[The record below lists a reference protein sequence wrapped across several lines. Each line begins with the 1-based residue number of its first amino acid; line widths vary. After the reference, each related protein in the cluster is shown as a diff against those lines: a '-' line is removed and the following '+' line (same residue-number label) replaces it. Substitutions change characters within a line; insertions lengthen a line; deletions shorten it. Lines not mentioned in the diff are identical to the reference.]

1 MNEQPKPNKKPFFYY
16 AMIAMLILML
26 LNAFVFPSLMTPR
39 VTEVSYDKFLDM
51 LSGGQVTVVELQ
63 ENERELYFKAA
74 DENGAERIYSTGVF
88 PDADLQKRLSESGVT
103 FSAVAP
109 QENST
114 LMNFLFTWIFP
125 TLILILPMVLLWR
138 MMQKR
143 MGDGSNM
150 MSFGMGKSNA
160 KMYVAAQ
167 TGKTFADVAGQEEA
181 KEALEEIVDFL
192 HNPDKY
198 RSVGAVM
205 PKGVLLVGP
214 PGTGKTLLAKAVA
227 GEANVPFFSIAGSEF
242 VEMFV
247 GQGAARVRD
256 LFKQAKEK
264 APCIVFIDEIDTIGK
279 KRDGS
284 GIAGNDEREQT
295 LNQLLSEMDG
305 FDGSSGVVI
314 LAATNRPETLDKALL
329 RPGRFDRRI
338 GFRDVKIEKDR
349 MLVNGMP
356 VKLRGACR
364 HDIHPTLGRTT
375 TAELDS
381 LDVILFKRSNMNFV
395 RTSHYPPTERF
406 LEYCDRYGIYVESET
421 AVCFVDTYRQKNYA
435 PGKTQ
440 DSAEFTPRYLSQCR
454 EMVKSFRSHPSIL
467 FWSIGNESVY
477 GTNFQ
482 QCWDWVKATDK
493 TRPVIFSYPGSVGEK
508 KPVYDILS
516 MHYQDVNG
524 NLNQWNRSTHGF
536 QGEGIPALF
545 DEWAHPACYTY
556 ATLQEDPNIR
566 EFWGHSIERM
576 WSGLFDAPGGLGGA
590 IWGYVDETFM
600 LPEPKVGTAFWKE
613 FARTAKPEDYQGK
626 CVGYGEWGIVDV
638 WRREKPEFWA
648 TKKAYSPVRLMTTEV
663 ASFLSGQRLLLPL
676 YNRFDHTDLDEIK
689 IRYTYKGVEKELPAP
704 SIAPHQ
710 KGLLV
715 IPAEAWEEG
724 ELLSICFYT
733 ATGELLD
740 AEQVSLGSD
749 YHVRLADSEASP
761 VNGVLQVEETAG
773 MMTIKGDGFEIP
785 FSKETGLISNA
796 TSKGQVIIEKGPFL
810 HLDINLNHLTGA
822 EVRKSAR
829 KFLTSDSDW
838 KKQSLTYTRKE
849 GAVEVALSGF
859 YQDVQTDILIRIS
872 PAGEMN
878 VSYVV
883 AGQPN
888 GYLRETGLSFYLPE
902 RLDYLQ
908 WERKGMWSCYPEG
921 AFAGNTG
928 ETSLYNP
935 KQVRYGENPA
945 QPWSADTHNY
955 YYWADAGA
963 NCDCPLTQ
971 MAKGMKENIYRYT
984 LSATGVK
991 AGLTV
996 CSPDASLA
1004 CRTSKRGDGQLML
1017 YINNRWDYP
1026 EIAWGNYCKTL
1037 EAVPCYG
1044 EMKIRF

>member
-1 MNEQPKPNKKPFFYY
+1 MKQIKTILFAFGCSFLLSGTKAFAQVERLPDEASYPVLQELAGVETPAVLLSGTWQFRYSPDSKWDKIQVPGEPAMQGYAIEHDKPFTYRKSFTVPADYAGKHTILRFDGVYSYARLFVNDTFVREHHGGFTRWDTDITPFVRPGKKNEIRLEVTDRLDDISYASGYAHHPIGGILRDVTLFVLPETCLYDFYAETHLDAAYEDAVLKIGYSSPVAGGAEVAYTLTDPSGRRYPLAQSRFPLEEGGNMNELPVKNPLKWDAEHPNLYTLT
-16 AMIAMLILML
+16 I
-26 LNAFVFPSLMTPR
+26 T
-39 VTEVSYDKFLDM
+39 
-51 LSGGQVTVVELQ
+51 LS
-63 ENERELYFKAA
+63 K
-74 DENGAERIYSTGVF
+74 
-88 PDADLQKRLSESGVT
+88 
-103 FSAVAP
+103 
-109 QENST
+109 
-114 LMNFLFTWIFP
+114 
-125 TLILILPMVLLWR
+125 
-138 MMQKR
+138 
-143 MGDGSNM
+143 DG
-150 MSFGMGKSNA
+150 
-160 KMYVAAQ
+160 
-167 TGKTFADVAGQEEA
+167 
-181 KEALEEIVDFL
+181 KEI
-192 HNPDKY
+192 
-198 RSVGAVM
+198 
-205 PKGVLLVGP
+205 
-214 PGTGKTLLAKAVA
+214 
-227 GEANVPFFSIAGSEF
+227 
-242 VEMFV
+242 
-247 GQGAARVRD
+247 
-256 LFKQAKEK
+256 
-264 APCIVFIDEIDTIGK
+264 
-279 KRDGS
+279 
-284 GIAGNDEREQT
+284 
-295 LNQLLSEMDG
+295 
-305 FDGSSGVVI
+305 
-314 LAATNRPETLDKALL
+314 
-329 RPGRFDRRI
+329 GRFDCRI

-508 KPVYDILS
+508 EPVYDILS

-761 VNGVLQVEETAG
+761 VNGVLLVEETAG

-785 FSKETGLISNA
+785 FSKETGLICNA

-963 NCDCPLTQ
+963 NCDRPLTQ

-984 LSATGVK
+984 LSATGGG

-1037 EAVPCYG
+1037 EAVPYYG

>member
-1 MNEQPKPNKKPFFYY
+1 MKQIKTILFAFGCSFLLSGTKAFAQVERLPDEASYPVLQELAGVETPAVLLSGTWQFRYSPDSKWDKIQVPGEPAMQGYAIEHDKPFTYRKSFTVPADYAGKHTILRFDGVYSYARLFVNDTFVREHHGGFTRWDTDITPFVRPGKKNEIRLEVTDRLDDISYASGYAHHPIGGILRDVTLFVLPETCLYDFYAETHLDAAYEDAVLKIGYSSPVAGGAEVAYTLTDPSGRRYPLAQSRFPLEEGGNMNELPVKNPLKWDAEHPNLYTLT
-16 AMIAMLILML
+16 I
-26 LNAFVFPSLMTPR
+26 T
-39 VTEVSYDKFLDM
+39 
-51 LSGGQVTVVELQ
+51 LS
-63 ENERELYFKAA
+63 K
-74 DENGAERIYSTGVF
+74 
-88 PDADLQKRLSESGVT
+88 
-103 FSAVAP
+103 
-109 QENST
+109 
-114 LMNFLFTWIFP
+114 
-125 TLILILPMVLLWR
+125 
-138 MMQKR
+138 
-143 MGDGSNM
+143 DG
-150 MSFGMGKSNA
+150 
-160 KMYVAAQ
+160 
-167 TGKTFADVAGQEEA
+167 
-181 KEALEEIVDFL
+181 KEI
-192 HNPDKY
+192 
-198 RSVGAVM
+198 
-205 PKGVLLVGP
+205 
-214 PGTGKTLLAKAVA
+214 
-227 GEANVPFFSIAGSEF
+227 
-242 VEMFV
+242 
-247 GQGAARVRD
+247 
-256 LFKQAKEK
+256 
-264 APCIVFIDEIDTIGK
+264 
-279 KRDGS
+279 
-284 GIAGNDEREQT
+284 
-295 LNQLLSEMDG
+295 
-305 FDGSSGVVI
+305 
-314 LAATNRPETLDKALL
+314 
-329 RPGRFDRRI
+329 GRFDCRI

-508 KPVYDILS
+508 EPVYDILS
-516 MHYQDVNG
+516 MHYQDING
-524 NLNQWNRSTHGF
+524 NLNQWNRSTRGF
-536 QGEGIPALF
+536 QGEGRPALF

-566 EFWGHSIERM
+566 EFWGHSLEKM

-663 ASFLSGQRLLLPL
+663 PSFLSGQRLLLPV
-676 YNRFDHTDLDEIK
+676 YNRFDHTDLNEIK

-785 FSKETGLISNA
+785 FSKETGLICNA

-963 NCDCPLTQ
+963 NCDRPLTQ

-984 LSATGVK
+984 LSATGGG

-996 CSPDASLA
+996 CSSDASLA

>member
-1 MNEQPKPNKKPFFYY
+1 MKQIKIILFAFGCSFLLSGTKAFAQIERLPDEASYPVLQELAGVETPAVLLSGTWQFRYSPDSKWDKIQVPGEPAMQGYAIEHDKPFTYRKSFTVPADYAGKHTILRFDGVYSHARLFVNGTFVREHHGGFTRWETDVTPFVRPGKKNEIRLEVTDRLDDISYASGYAHHPIGGILRDVTLFALPETCLYDFYAETHLDAAYEDAVLKIGYSSPVAGGAEVAYTLTEPSGRRYPLVQSRFPLEEGGNMNELPVKNPLKWDAEHPNLYTLT
-16 AMIAMLILML
+16 I
-26 LNAFVFPSLMTPR
+26 T
-39 VTEVSYDKFLDM
+39 
-51 LSGGQVTVVELQ
+51 LS
-63 ENERELYFKAA
+63 K
-74 DENGAERIYSTGVF
+74 
-88 PDADLQKRLSESGVT
+88 
-103 FSAVAP
+103 
-109 QENST
+109 
-114 LMNFLFTWIFP
+114 
-125 TLILILPMVLLWR
+125 
-138 MMQKR
+138 
-143 MGDGSNM
+143 DG
-150 MSFGMGKSNA
+150 
-160 KMYVAAQ
+160 
-167 TGKTFADVAGQEEA
+167 
-181 KEALEEIVDFL
+181 KEI
-192 HNPDKY
+192 
-198 RSVGAVM
+198 
-205 PKGVLLVGP
+205 
-214 PGTGKTLLAKAVA
+214 
-227 GEANVPFFSIAGSEF
+227 
-242 VEMFV
+242 
-247 GQGAARVRD
+247 
-256 LFKQAKEK
+256 
-264 APCIVFIDEIDTIGK
+264 
-279 KRDGS
+279 
-284 GIAGNDEREQT
+284 
-295 LNQLLSEMDG
+295 
-305 FDGSSGVVI
+305 
-314 LAATNRPETLDKALL
+314 
-329 RPGRFDRRI
+329 GRFDRRI

-838 KKQSLTYTRKE
+838 KK
-849 GAVEVALSGF
+849 
-859 YQDVQTDILIRIS
+859 
-872 PAGEMN
+872 
-878 VSYVV
+878 
-883 AGQPN
+883 
-888 GYLRETGLSFYLPE
+888 
-902 RLDYLQ
+902 
-908 WERKGMWSCYPEG
+908 
-921 AFAGNTG
+921 
-928 ETSLYNP
+928 
-935 KQVRYGENPA
+935 
-945 QPWSADTHNY
+945 
-955 YYWADAGA
+955 
-963 NCDCPLTQ
+963 
-971 MAKGMKENIYRYT
+971 
-984 LSATGVK
+984 
-991 AGLTV
+991 
-996 CSPDASLA
+996 
-1004 CRTSKRGDGQLML
+1004 
-1017 YINNRWDYP
+1017 
-1026 EIAWGNYCKTL
+1026 
-1037 EAVPCYG
+1037 
-1044 EMKIRF
+1044 

>member
-1 MNEQPKPNKKPFFYY
+1 MKQIKTILFAFGCSFLLSGTKAFAQIERLPDEASYPVLQELAGVETPAVLLSGTWQFQYSPDSKWDKIQVPGEPAMQGYAIEHDKPFTYRKSFTVPADYAGKHTILRFDGVYSHARLFVNGTFVREHHGGFTRWETDVTPFVRPGKKNEIRLEVTDRLDDISYASGYAHHPIGGILRDVTLFALPETCLYDFYAETHLDAAYEDAVLKIGYSSPVAGGAEVAYTLTEPSGRRYPLVQSRFPLEEGGNMNELPVKNPLKWDAEHPNLYTLT
-16 AMIAMLILML
+16 I
-26 LNAFVFPSLMTPR
+26 T
-39 VTEVSYDKFLDM
+39 
-51 LSGGQVTVVELQ
+51 LS
-63 ENERELYFKAA
+63 K
-74 DENGAERIYSTGVF
+74 
-88 PDADLQKRLSESGVT
+88 
-103 FSAVAP
+103 
-109 QENST
+109 
-114 LMNFLFTWIFP
+114 
-125 TLILILPMVLLWR
+125 
-138 MMQKR
+138 
-143 MGDGSNM
+143 DG
-150 MSFGMGKSNA
+150 
-160 KMYVAAQ
+160 
-167 TGKTFADVAGQEEA
+167 
-181 KEALEEIVDFL
+181 KEI
-192 HNPDKY
+192 
-198 RSVGAVM
+198 
-205 PKGVLLVGP
+205 
-214 PGTGKTLLAKAVA
+214 
-227 GEANVPFFSIAGSEF
+227 
-242 VEMFV
+242 
-247 GQGAARVRD
+247 
-256 LFKQAKEK
+256 
-264 APCIVFIDEIDTIGK
+264 
-279 KRDGS
+279 
-284 GIAGNDEREQT
+284 
-295 LNQLLSEMDG
+295 
-305 FDGSSGVVI
+305 
-314 LAATNRPETLDKALL
+314 
-329 RPGRFDRRI
+329 GRFDCRI

-663 ASFLSGQRLLLPL
+663 PSFLSGQRLLLPV
-676 YNRFDHTDLDEIK
+676 YNRFDHTDLNEIK

-984 LSATGVK
+984 LSATGGG

>member
-1 MNEQPKPNKKPFFYY
+1 MKQIKTILFAFGCSFLLSGTKAFAQVERLPDEASYPVLQELAGVETPAVLLSGTWQFRYSPDSKWDKIQVPGEPAMQGYAIEHDKPFTYRKSFTVPADYAGKHTILRFDGVYSYARLFVNDTFVREHHGGFTRWDTDVTPFVRPGKKNEIRLEVTDRLDDISYASGYAHHPIGGILRDVTLFALPETCLYDFYAETHLDAAYEDAVLKIGYSSPVVGGAEVAYTLADPSGRRYPLAQSRFPLEEGGNMNELPVKNPLKWDAEHPNLYT
-16 AMIAMLILML
+16 L
-26 LNAFVFPSLMTPR
+26 T
-39 VTEVSYDKFLDM
+39 VT
-51 LSGGQVTVVELQ
+51 LS
-63 ENERELYFKAA
+63 K
-74 DENGAERIYSTGVF
+74 
-88 PDADLQKRLSESGVT
+88 
-103 FSAVAP
+103 
-109 QENST
+109 
-114 LMNFLFTWIFP
+114 
-125 TLILILPMVLLWR
+125 
-138 MMQKR
+138 
-143 MGDGSNM
+143 DG
-150 MSFGMGKSNA
+150 
-160 KMYVAAQ
+160 
-167 TGKTFADVAGQEEA
+167 
-181 KEALEEIVDFL
+181 KEI
-192 HNPDKY
+192 
-198 RSVGAVM
+198 
-205 PKGVLLVGP
+205 
-214 PGTGKTLLAKAVA
+214 
-227 GEANVPFFSIAGSEF
+227 
-242 VEMFV
+242 
-247 GQGAARVRD
+247 
-256 LFKQAKEK
+256 
-264 APCIVFIDEIDTIGK
+264 
-279 KRDGS
+279 
-284 GIAGNDEREQT
+284 
-295 LNQLLSEMDG
+295 
-305 FDGSSGVVI
+305 
-314 LAATNRPETLDKALL
+314 
-329 RPGRFDRRI
+329 GRFDRRI

-508 KPVYDILS
+508 EPVYDILS

-676 YNRFDHTDLDEIK
+676 YNCFDHTDLDEIK

-761 VNGVLQVEETAG
+761 VNGVLLVEETAG

-785 FSKETGLISNA
+785 FSKETGLICNA

-945 QPWSADTHNY
+945 QPWLADTHNY
-955 YYWADAGA
+955 YYWADAGT
-963 NCDCPLTQ
+963 NCDRPLTQ

-984 LSATGVK
+984 LSATGGG

-996 CSPDASLA
+996 CSSDASLA

-1037 EAVPCYG
+1037 EVVPCYG

>member
-1 MNEQPKPNKKPFFYY
+1 MKQIKTILFAFGCSFLLSGTKAFAQVERLPDEASYPVLQELAGVETPAVLLSGTWQFRYSPDSKWDKIQVPGEPAMQGYAIEHDKPFTYRKSFTVPADYAGKHTILRFDGVYSHARLFVNGTFVREHHGGFTRWDTDVTPFVRPGKKNEIRLEVTDRLDDISYASGYAHHPIGGILRDVTLFVLPETCLYDFYAETHLDAAYEDAVLKIGYSSPVVGGAEVAYTLADPSGRRYPLAQSRFPLKEGGNMNELPVKNPLKWDAEHPNLYT
-16 AMIAMLILML
+16 L
-26 LNAFVFPSLMTPR
+26 T
-39 VTEVSYDKFLDM
+39 VT
-51 LSGGQVTVVELQ
+51 LS
-63 ENERELYFKAA
+63 K
-74 DENGAERIYSTGVF
+74 
-88 PDADLQKRLSESGVT
+88 
-103 FSAVAP
+103 
-109 QENST
+109 
-114 LMNFLFTWIFP
+114 
-125 TLILILPMVLLWR
+125 
-138 MMQKR
+138 
-143 MGDGSNM
+143 DG
-150 MSFGMGKSNA
+150 
-160 KMYVAAQ
+160 
-167 TGKTFADVAGQEEA
+167 
-181 KEALEEIVDFL
+181 KEI
-192 HNPDKY
+192 
-198 RSVGAVM
+198 
-205 PKGVLLVGP
+205 
-214 PGTGKTLLAKAVA
+214 
-227 GEANVPFFSIAGSEF
+227 
-242 VEMFV
+242 
-247 GQGAARVRD
+247 
-256 LFKQAKEK
+256 
-264 APCIVFIDEIDTIGK
+264 
-279 KRDGS
+279 
-284 GIAGNDEREQT
+284 
-295 LNQLLSEMDG
+295 
-305 FDGSSGVVI
+305 
-314 LAATNRPETLDKALL
+314 
-329 RPGRFDRRI
+329 GRFDRRI

-440 DSAEFTPRYLSQCR
+440 DSAGFTPRYLSQCR

-508 KPVYDILS
+508 EPVYDILS

-524 NLNQWNRSTHGF
+524 NLNQWNRSTRGF

-761 VNGVLQVEETAG
+761 VNGVLLVEETVG

-908 WERKGMWSCYPEG
+908 WELNGMWSCYLVG
-921 AFAGNTG
+921 AF
-928 ETSLYNP
+928 
-935 KQVRYGENPA
+935 YG
-945 QPWSADTHNY
+945 
-955 YYWADAGA
+955 
-963 NCDCPLTQ
+963 
-971 MAKGMKENIYRYT
+971 
-984 LSATGVK
+984 
-991 AGLTV
+991 
-996 CSPDASLA
+996 
-1004 CRTSKRGDGQLML
+1004 
-1017 YINNRWDYP
+1017 
-1026 EIAWGNYCKTL
+1026 
-1037 EAVPCYG
+1037 
-1044 EMKIRF
+1044 

>member
-1 MNEQPKPNKKPFFYY
+1 MKQIKIILFAFGCSLLLSGTKAFAQVERLPDEASYPVLQELAGVETPAVLLSGTWQFRYSPDSKWDKIQVPGEPAMQGYAIEHDKPFTYRKSFTVPADYAGKHTILRFDGVYSYARLFVNGTFVREHHGGFTRWDTDITPFVRPGKKNEIRLEVTDRLDDISYASGYAHHPIGGILRDVTLFALPETCLYDFYAETHLDAAYEDAVLKIGYSSPVAGGAEVAYTLTEPSGRRYPLAQSRFPLEEGGNMNELPVKNPLKWDAEHPNLYTLT
-16 AMIAMLILML
+16 I
-26 LNAFVFPSLMTPR
+26 T
-39 VTEVSYDKFLDM
+39 
-51 LSGGQVTVVELQ
+51 LS
-63 ENERELYFKAA
+63 K
-74 DENGAERIYSTGVF
+74 
-88 PDADLQKRLSESGVT
+88 
-103 FSAVAP
+103 
-109 QENST
+109 
-114 LMNFLFTWIFP
+114 
-125 TLILILPMVLLWR
+125 
-138 MMQKR
+138 
-143 MGDGSNM
+143 DG
-150 MSFGMGKSNA
+150 
-160 KMYVAAQ
+160 
-167 TGKTFADVAGQEEA
+167 
-181 KEALEEIVDFL
+181 KEI
-192 HNPDKY
+192 
-198 RSVGAVM
+198 
-205 PKGVLLVGP
+205 
-214 PGTGKTLLAKAVA
+214 
-227 GEANVPFFSIAGSEF
+227 
-242 VEMFV
+242 
-247 GQGAARVRD
+247 
-256 LFKQAKEK
+256 
-264 APCIVFIDEIDTIGK
+264 
-279 KRDGS
+279 
-284 GIAGNDEREQT
+284 
-295 LNQLLSEMDG
+295 
-305 FDGSSGVVI
+305 
-314 LAATNRPETLDKALL
+314 
-329 RPGRFDRRI
+329 GRFDRRI

-749 YHVRLADSEASP
+749 YHVRLAGSEASP

-849 GAVEVALSGF
+849 GTVEVALSGF
-859 YQDVQTDILIRIS
+859 YQDVQTDILIRIF

-963 NCDCPLTQ
+963 NCDRPLTQ

>member
-1 MNEQPKPNKKPFFYY
+1 MKQIKTILFAFGCSFLLSGTKAFAQVERLPDEASYPVLQELAGVETPAVLLSGTWQFWYSPDSKWDKIQVPGEPAMQGYAIEHDKPFTYRKSFTVPADYAGKHTILRFDGVYSYARLFVNDTFVREHHGGFTRWDTDVTPFVRPGKKNEIRLEVTDRLDDISYASGYAHHPIGGILRDVTLFALPETCLYDFYAETHLDAAYEDAVLKIGYSSPVVGGAEVAYTLADPSGRRYPLAQSRFPLKEGGNMNELPVKNPLKWDAEHPNLYT
-16 AMIAMLILML
+16 L
-26 LNAFVFPSLMTPR
+26 T
-39 VTEVSYDKFLDM
+39 VT
-51 LSGGQVTVVELQ
+51 LS
-63 ENERELYFKAA
+63 K
-74 DENGAERIYSTGVF
+74 
-88 PDADLQKRLSESGVT
+88 
-103 FSAVAP
+103 
-109 QENST
+109 
-114 LMNFLFTWIFP
+114 
-125 TLILILPMVLLWR
+125 
-138 MMQKR
+138 
-143 MGDGSNM
+143 DG
-150 MSFGMGKSNA
+150 
-160 KMYVAAQ
+160 
-167 TGKTFADVAGQEEA
+167 
-181 KEALEEIVDFL
+181 KEI
-192 HNPDKY
+192 
-198 RSVGAVM
+198 
-205 PKGVLLVGP
+205 
-214 PGTGKTLLAKAVA
+214 
-227 GEANVPFFSIAGSEF
+227 
-242 VEMFV
+242 
-247 GQGAARVRD
+247 
-256 LFKQAKEK
+256 
-264 APCIVFIDEIDTIGK
+264 
-279 KRDGS
+279 
-284 GIAGNDEREQT
+284 
-295 LNQLLSEMDG
+295 
-305 FDGSSGVVI
+305 
-314 LAATNRPETLDKALL
+314 
-329 RPGRFDRRI
+329 GRFDRRI

-508 KPVYDILS
+508 EPVYDILS

-676 YNRFDHTDLDEIK
+676 YNCFDHTDLDEIK

-761 VNGVLQVEETAG
+761 VNGVLLVEETAG

-785 FSKETGLISNA
+785 FSKETGLICNA

-945 QPWSADTHNY
+945 QPWLADTHNY
-955 YYWADAGA
+955 YYWADAGT
-963 NCDCPLTQ
+963 NCDRPLTQ

-984 LSATGVK
+984 LSATGGG

-996 CSPDASLA
+996 CSSDASLA

-1037 EAVPCYG
+1037 EVVPCYG

>member
-1 MNEQPKPNKKPFFYY
+1 MKQIKTILFAFGCSFLLSGTKAFAQVERLPDEASYPVLQELAGVETPAVLLSGTWQFRYSPDSKWDKIQVPGEPAMQGYAIEHDKPFTYRKSFTVPADYAGKHTILRFDGVYSYARLFVNDTFVREHHGGFTRWDTDVTPFVRPGKKNEIRLEVTDRLDDISYASGYAHHPIGGILRDVTLFALPETCLYDFYAETHLDAAYEDAVLKIGYSSPVVGGAEVAYTLADPSGRRYPLAQSRFPLKEGGNMNELPVKNPLKWDAEHPNLYT
-16 AMIAMLILML
+16 L
-26 LNAFVFPSLMTPR
+26 T
-39 VTEVSYDKFLDM
+39 VT
-51 LSGGQVTVVELQ
+51 LS
-63 ENERELYFKAA
+63 K
-74 DENGAERIYSTGVF
+74 
-88 PDADLQKRLSESGVT
+88 
-103 FSAVAP
+103 
-109 QENST
+109 
-114 LMNFLFTWIFP
+114 
-125 TLILILPMVLLWR
+125 
-138 MMQKR
+138 
-143 MGDGSNM
+143 DG
-150 MSFGMGKSNA
+150 
-160 KMYVAAQ
+160 
-167 TGKTFADVAGQEEA
+167 
-181 KEALEEIVDFL
+181 KEI
-192 HNPDKY
+192 
-198 RSVGAVM
+198 
-205 PKGVLLVGP
+205 
-214 PGTGKTLLAKAVA
+214 
-227 GEANVPFFSIAGSEF
+227 
-242 VEMFV
+242 
-247 GQGAARVRD
+247 
-256 LFKQAKEK
+256 
-264 APCIVFIDEIDTIGK
+264 
-279 KRDGS
+279 
-284 GIAGNDEREQT
+284 
-295 LNQLLSEMDG
+295 
-305 FDGSSGVVI
+305 
-314 LAATNRPETLDKALL
+314 
-329 RPGRFDRRI
+329 GRFDRRI

-508 KPVYDILS
+508 EPVYDILS

-524 NLNQWNRSTHGF
+524 NLNQWNRSTRGF

-715 IPAEAWEEG
+715 IPAETWEEG

-849 GAVEVALSGF
+849 GTVEVALSGF

-945 QPWSADTHNY
+945 QPWLADTHNY
-955 YYWADAGA
+955 YYWADAGT
-963 NCDCPLTQ
+963 NCDRPLTQ

-984 LSATGVK
+984 LSATGGG

-996 CSPDASLA
+996 CSSDASLA

-1037 EAVPCYG
+1037 EVVPCYG

>member
-1 MNEQPKPNKKPFFYY
+1 MKQIKIILFAFGCSLLLSGTKAFAQIERLPDEASYPVLQELAGVETPAVLLSGTWQFRYSPDSKWDKIQVPGEPAMQGYAIEHDKPFTYRKSFTVPADYAGKHTILRFDGVYSYARLFVNDTFVREHHGGFTRWDTDVTPFVRPGKKNEIRLEVTDRLDDISYASGYAHHPIGGILRDVTLFALPETCLYDFYAETHLDAAYEDAVLKIGYSSPVVGGAEVAYTLADPSGRRYPLAQSRFPLKEGGNMNELPVKNPLKWDAEHPNLYT
-16 AMIAMLILML
+16 L
-26 LNAFVFPSLMTPR
+26 T
-39 VTEVSYDKFLDM
+39 VT
-51 LSGGQVTVVELQ
+51 LS
-63 ENERELYFKAA
+63 K
-74 DENGAERIYSTGVF
+74 
-88 PDADLQKRLSESGVT
+88 
-103 FSAVAP
+103 
-109 QENST
+109 
-114 LMNFLFTWIFP
+114 
-125 TLILILPMVLLWR
+125 
-138 MMQKR
+138 
-143 MGDGSNM
+143 DG
-150 MSFGMGKSNA
+150 
-160 KMYVAAQ
+160 
-167 TGKTFADVAGQEEA
+167 
-181 KEALEEIVDFL
+181 KEI
-192 HNPDKY
+192 
-198 RSVGAVM
+198 
-205 PKGVLLVGP
+205 
-214 PGTGKTLLAKAVA
+214 
-227 GEANVPFFSIAGSEF
+227 
-242 VEMFV
+242 
-247 GQGAARVRD
+247 
-256 LFKQAKEK
+256 
-264 APCIVFIDEIDTIGK
+264 
-279 KRDGS
+279 
-284 GIAGNDEREQT
+284 
-295 LNQLLSEMDG
+295 
-305 FDGSSGVVI
+305 
-314 LAATNRPETLDKALL
+314 
-329 RPGRFDRRI
+329 GRFDRRI

-663 ASFLSGQRLLLPL
+663 ASFLSGQRLLLPV
-676 YNRFDHTDLDEIK
+676 YNRFDHTDLNEIEA
-689 IRYTYKGVEKELPAP
+689 RYIYKGEEKKLSLP
-704 SIAPHQ
+704 SVAPHQ
-710 KGLLV
+710 KGLLT
-715 IPAEAWEEG
+715 IPAEAWNANEP
-724 ELLSICFYT
+724 LLVSFYT
-733 ATGELLD
+733 ATGELIDREQVRLGNEPVHLLD
-740 AEQVSLGSD
+740 ARREQPLD
-749 YHVRLADSEASP
+749 
-761 VNGVLQVEETAG
+761 VEETAELIC
-773 MMTIKGDGFEIP
+773 IKGTDFEIP
-785 FSKETGLISNA
+785 FSKETGLICNA
-796 TSKGQVIIEKGPFL
+796 TSKGQVVIEKGPFL

-945 QPWSADTHNY
+945 QPWSSDTHNY

-963 NCDCPLTQ
+963 NCTRPLTQ

-984 LSATGVK
+984 LSAAGEK
-991 AGLTV
+991 EGLTV
-996 CSPDASLA
+996 SSPDASLA
-1004 CRTSKRGDGQLML
+1004 CRASKKGDGQLML

>member
-1 MNEQPKPNKKPFFYY
+1 MKQIKTILFAFSCSFLLSGTKAFAQVERLPDEASYPVLQELAGVETPAVLLSGTWQFRYSPDSKWDKIQVPGEPVMQGYAIEHDKPFTYRKSFTVPADYAGKHTILRFDGVYSYARLFVNDTFVREHHGGFTRWETDVTPFVRPGKKNEIRLEVTDRLDDISYASGYAHHPIGGILRDVTLFVLPETCLYDFYAETHLDAAYEDAVLKIGYSSPVAGGAEVAYTLTDPSGRRYPLAQSRFPLEEGGNMNELPVKNPLKWDAEHPNLYTLT
-16 AMIAMLILML
+16 I
-26 LNAFVFPSLMTPR
+26 T
-39 VTEVSYDKFLDM
+39 
-51 LSGGQVTVVELQ
+51 LS
-63 ENERELYFKAA
+63 K
-74 DENGAERIYSTGVF
+74 
-88 PDADLQKRLSESGVT
+88 
-103 FSAVAP
+103 
-109 QENST
+109 
-114 LMNFLFTWIFP
+114 
-125 TLILILPMVLLWR
+125 
-138 MMQKR
+138 
-143 MGDGSNM
+143 DG
-150 MSFGMGKSNA
+150 
-160 KMYVAAQ
+160 
-167 TGKTFADVAGQEEA
+167 
-181 KEALEEIVDFL
+181 KEI
-192 HNPDKY
+192 
-198 RSVGAVM
+198 
-205 PKGVLLVGP
+205 
-214 PGTGKTLLAKAVA
+214 
-227 GEANVPFFSIAGSEF
+227 
-242 VEMFV
+242 
-247 GQGAARVRD
+247 
-256 LFKQAKEK
+256 
-264 APCIVFIDEIDTIGK
+264 
-279 KRDGS
+279 
-284 GIAGNDEREQT
+284 
-295 LNQLLSEMDG
+295 
-305 FDGSSGVVI
+305 
-314 LAATNRPETLDKALL
+314 
-329 RPGRFDRRI
+329 GRFDRRI
-338 GFRDVKIEKDR
+338 GFRDVKIETDR

-524 NLNQWNRSTHGF
+524 NLNQWNRSTRGF
-536 QGEGIPALF
+536 QGGGIPALF

-566 EFWGHSIERM
+566 EFWGHSIEKM
-576 WSGLFDAPGGLGGA
+576 WSGLFEAPGGLGGA

-829 KFLTSDSDW
+829 KFLASDSDW

-849 GAVEVALSGF
+849 GTVEVALSGF
-859 YQDVQTDILIRIS
+859 YQDVQTDILIRIF

-963 NCDCPLTQ
+963 NCDRPLTQ

-984 LSATGVK
+984 LSATGGG

>member
-1 MNEQPKPNKKPFFYY
+1 MKQIKTILFAFGCSLLLSGTKAFAQVERLPDEASYPVLQELAGVETPAVLLSGTWQFRYSPDSKWDKIQVPGEPAMQGYAIEHDKPFTYRKSFTVPADYAGKHTILRFDGVYSYARLFVNDTFVREHHGGFTRWETDVTPFVRPGKKNEIRLEVTDRLDDISYASGYAHHPIGGILRDVTLFALPETCLYDFYAETHLDAAYEDAVLKIGYSSLVAGGAEVAYTLTDPSGRRYPLAQSRFPLEEGGNMNELPVKNPLKWDAEHPNLYTLT
-16 AMIAMLILML
+16 I
-26 LNAFVFPSLMTPR
+26 T
-39 VTEVSYDKFLDM
+39 
-51 LSGGQVTVVELQ
+51 LS
-63 ENERELYFKAA
+63 K
-74 DENGAERIYSTGVF
+74 
-88 PDADLQKRLSESGVT
+88 
-103 FSAVAP
+103 
-109 QENST
+109 
-114 LMNFLFTWIFP
+114 
-125 TLILILPMVLLWR
+125 
-138 MMQKR
+138 
-143 MGDGSNM
+143 DG
-150 MSFGMGKSNA
+150 
-160 KMYVAAQ
+160 
-167 TGKTFADVAGQEEA
+167 
-181 KEALEEIVDFL
+181 KEI
-192 HNPDKY
+192 
-198 RSVGAVM
+198 
-205 PKGVLLVGP
+205 
-214 PGTGKTLLAKAVA
+214 
-227 GEANVPFFSIAGSEF
+227 
-242 VEMFV
+242 
-247 GQGAARVRD
+247 
-256 LFKQAKEK
+256 
-264 APCIVFIDEIDTIGK
+264 
-279 KRDGS
+279 
-284 GIAGNDEREQT
+284 
-295 LNQLLSEMDG
+295 
-305 FDGSSGVVI
+305 
-314 LAATNRPETLDKALL
+314 
-329 RPGRFDRRI
+329 GRFDRRI

-963 NCDCPLTQ
+963 NCDRPLTQ

>member
-1 MNEQPKPNKKPFFYY
+1 MKQIKTILFAFGCSFLLSGTKAFAQVERLPDEASYPVLQELAGVETPAVLLSGTWQFRYSPDSKWDKIQVPGEPAMQGYAIEHDKPFTYRKSFTVPADYAGKHTILRFDGVYSYARLFVNDTFVREHHGGFTRWDTDVTPFVRPGKKNEIRLEVTDRLDDISYASGYAHHPIGGILRDVTLFALPETCLYDFYAETHLDAAYEDAVLKIGYSSPVVGGAEVAYTLADPSGRRYPLAQSRFPLKEGGNMNELPVKNPLKWDAEHPNLYT
-16 AMIAMLILML
+16 L
-26 LNAFVFPSLMTPR
+26 T
-39 VTEVSYDKFLDM
+39 VT
-51 LSGGQVTVVELQ
+51 LS
-63 ENERELYFKAA
+63 K
-74 DENGAERIYSTGVF
+74 
-88 PDADLQKRLSESGVT
+88 
-103 FSAVAP
+103 
-109 QENST
+109 
-114 LMNFLFTWIFP
+114 
-125 TLILILPMVLLWR
+125 
-138 MMQKR
+138 
-143 MGDGSNM
+143 DG
-150 MSFGMGKSNA
+150 
-160 KMYVAAQ
+160 
-167 TGKTFADVAGQEEA
+167 
-181 KEALEEIVDFL
+181 KEI
-192 HNPDKY
+192 
-198 RSVGAVM
+198 
-205 PKGVLLVGP
+205 
-214 PGTGKTLLAKAVA
+214 
-227 GEANVPFFSIAGSEF
+227 
-242 VEMFV
+242 
-247 GQGAARVRD
+247 
-256 LFKQAKEK
+256 
-264 APCIVFIDEIDTIGK
+264 
-279 KRDGS
+279 
-284 GIAGNDEREQT
+284 
-295 LNQLLSEMDG
+295 
-305 FDGSSGVVI
+305 
-314 LAATNRPETLDKALL
+314 
-329 RPGRFDRRI
+329 GRFDRRI

-508 KPVYDILS
+508 EPVYDILS

-676 YNRFDHTDLDEIK
+676 YNCFDHTDLDEIK

-710 KGLLV
+710 KGLLI

-761 VNGVLQVEETAG
+761 VNGVLLVEETAG

-785 FSKETGLISNA
+785 FSKETGLICNA

-945 QPWSADTHNY
+945 QPWLADTHNY
-955 YYWADAGA
+955 YYWADAGT
-963 NCDCPLTQ
+963 NCDRPLTQ

-984 LSATGVK
+984 LSATGGG

-996 CSPDASLA
+996 CSSDASLA

-1037 EAVPCYG
+1037 EVVPCYG

>member
-1 MNEQPKPNKKPFFYY
+1 MKQIKTILFAFGCSFLLSGTKAFAQIERLPDEASYPVLQELAGVETPAVLLSGTWQFQYSPDSKWDKIQVPGEPAMQGYAIEHDKPFTYRKSFTVPADYAGKHTILRFDGVYSHARLFVNGTFVREHHGGFTRWETDVTPFVRPGKKNEIRLEVTDRLDDISYASGYAHHPIGGILRDVTLFALPETCLYDFYAETHLDAAYEDAVLKIGYSSPVAGGAEVAYTLTEPSGRRYPLVQSRFPLEEGGNMNELPVKNPLKWDAEHPNLYTLT
-16 AMIAMLILML
+16 I
-26 LNAFVFPSLMTPR
+26 T
-39 VTEVSYDKFLDM
+39 
-51 LSGGQVTVVELQ
+51 LS
-63 ENERELYFKAA
+63 K
-74 DENGAERIYSTGVF
+74 
-88 PDADLQKRLSESGVT
+88 
-103 FSAVAP
+103 
-109 QENST
+109 
-114 LMNFLFTWIFP
+114 
-125 TLILILPMVLLWR
+125 
-138 MMQKR
+138 
-143 MGDGSNM
+143 DG
-150 MSFGMGKSNA
+150 
-160 KMYVAAQ
+160 
-167 TGKTFADVAGQEEA
+167 
-181 KEALEEIVDFL
+181 KEI
-192 HNPDKY
+192 
-198 RSVGAVM
+198 
-205 PKGVLLVGP
+205 
-214 PGTGKTLLAKAVA
+214 
-227 GEANVPFFSIAGSEF
+227 
-242 VEMFV
+242 
-247 GQGAARVRD
+247 
-256 LFKQAKEK
+256 
-264 APCIVFIDEIDTIGK
+264 
-279 KRDGS
+279 
-284 GIAGNDEREQT
+284 
-295 LNQLLSEMDG
+295 
-305 FDGSSGVVI
+305 
-314 LAATNRPETLDKALL
+314 
-329 RPGRFDRRI
+329 GRFDRRI

-955 YYWADAGA
+955 Y
-963 NCDCPLTQ
+963 
-971 MAKGMKENIYRYT
+971 
-984 LSATGVK
+984 
-991 AGLTV
+991 
-996 CSPDASLA
+996 
-1004 CRTSKRGDGQLML
+1004 
-1017 YINNRWDYP
+1017 
-1026 EIAWGNYCKTL
+1026 
-1037 EAVPCYG
+1037 
-1044 EMKIRF
+1044 

>member
-1 MNEQPKPNKKPFFYY
+1 MKQIKTILFAFGCSFLLSGTKAFAQIERLPDEASYPVLQELAGVETPAVLLSGTWQFQYSPDSKWDKIQVPGEPAMQGYAIEHDKPFTYRKSFTVPADYAGKHTILRFDGVYSHARLFVNGTFVREHHGGFTRWETDVTPFVRPGKKNEIRLEVTDRLDDISYASGYAHHPIGGILRDVTLFALPETCLYDFYAETHLDAAYEDAVLKIGYSSPVAGGAEVAYTLTEPSGRRYPLVQSRFPLEEGGNMNELPVKNPLKWDAEHPNLYTLT
-16 AMIAMLILML
+16 I
-26 LNAFVFPSLMTPR
+26 T
-39 VTEVSYDKFLDM
+39 
-51 LSGGQVTVVELQ
+51 LS
-63 ENERELYFKAA
+63 K
-74 DENGAERIYSTGVF
+74 
-88 PDADLQKRLSESGVT
+88 
-103 FSAVAP
+103 
-109 QENST
+109 
-114 LMNFLFTWIFP
+114 
-125 TLILILPMVLLWR
+125 
-138 MMQKR
+138 
-143 MGDGSNM
+143 DG
-150 MSFGMGKSNA
+150 
-160 KMYVAAQ
+160 
-167 TGKTFADVAGQEEA
+167 
-181 KEALEEIVDFL
+181 KEI
-192 HNPDKY
+192 
-198 RSVGAVM
+198 
-205 PKGVLLVGP
+205 
-214 PGTGKTLLAKAVA
+214 
-227 GEANVPFFSIAGSEF
+227 
-242 VEMFV
+242 
-247 GQGAARVRD
+247 
-256 LFKQAKEK
+256 
-264 APCIVFIDEIDTIGK
+264 
-279 KRDGS
+279 
-284 GIAGNDEREQT
+284 
-295 LNQLLSEMDG
+295 
-305 FDGSSGVVI
+305 
-314 LAATNRPETLDKALL
+314 
-329 RPGRFDRRI
+329 GRFDRRI

-454 EMVKSFRSHPSIL
+454 EMVKSFRSHPSML

>member
-1 MNEQPKPNKKPFFYY
+1 MKQIKTILFAFGCSLLLSGTKAFAQIERLPDEASYPVLQELAGVETPAVLLSGTWQFRYSPDSKWYKIQVPGEPAMQGYAIEHDKPFTYRKSFTVPADYAGKHTILRFDGVYSHARLFVNDTFVREHHGGFTRWDTDVTPFVRPGKKNEIRLEVTDRLDDISYASGYAHHPIGGILRDVTLFALPETCLYDFYAETHLDAAYEDAVLKIGYSSPVAGGAEVAYTLTDPSGRRYPLAQSRFPLEEGGNMNELPVKNPLKWDAEHPNLYTLT
-16 AMIAMLILML
+16 I
-26 LNAFVFPSLMTPR
+26 T
-39 VTEVSYDKFLDM
+39 
-51 LSGGQVTVVELQ
+51 LS
-63 ENERELYFKAA
+63 K
-74 DENGAERIYSTGVF
+74 
-88 PDADLQKRLSESGVT
+88 
-103 FSAVAP
+103 
-109 QENST
+109 
-114 LMNFLFTWIFP
+114 
-125 TLILILPMVLLWR
+125 
-138 MMQKR
+138 
-143 MGDGSNM
+143 DG
-150 MSFGMGKSNA
+150 
-160 KMYVAAQ
+160 
-167 TGKTFADVAGQEEA
+167 
-181 KEALEEIVDFL
+181 KEI
-192 HNPDKY
+192 
-198 RSVGAVM
+198 
-205 PKGVLLVGP
+205 
-214 PGTGKTLLAKAVA
+214 
-227 GEANVPFFSIAGSEF
+227 
-242 VEMFV
+242 
-247 GQGAARVRD
+247 
-256 LFKQAKEK
+256 
-264 APCIVFIDEIDTIGK
+264 
-279 KRDGS
+279 
-284 GIAGNDEREQT
+284 
-295 LNQLLSEMDG
+295 
-305 FDGSSGVVI
+305 
-314 LAATNRPETLDKALL
+314 
-329 RPGRFDRRI
+329 GRFDRRI

-566 EFWGHSIERM
+566 EFWGHSLEKM

-689 IRYTYKGVEKELPAP
+689 IRYTYKGLEKELPAP

-963 NCDCPLTQ
+963 NCDRPLTQ

-984 LSATGVK
+984 LSATGGG

>member
-1 MNEQPKPNKKPFFYY
+1 MKQIKIILFAFGCSLLLSGTKAFAQVERLPDEASYPVLQELAGVETPAVLLSGTWQFRYSPDSKWDKIQVPGEPAMQGYAIEHDKPFTYRKSFTVPADYAGKHTILRFDGVYSYARLFVNDTFVREHHGGFTRWDTDITPFVRPGKKNEIRLEVTDRLDDISYASGYAHHPIGGILRDVTLFALPETCLYDFYAETHLDAAYEDAVLKIGYSSPVAGGAEVAYTLTDPSGRRYPLAQSRFPLEEGGNMNELPVKNPLKWDAEHPNLYTLT
-16 AMIAMLILML
+16 I
-26 LNAFVFPSLMTPR
+26 T
-39 VTEVSYDKFLDM
+39 
-51 LSGGQVTVVELQ
+51 LS
-63 ENERELYFKAA
+63 K
-74 DENGAERIYSTGVF
+74 
-88 PDADLQKRLSESGVT
+88 
-103 FSAVAP
+103 
-109 QENST
+109 
-114 LMNFLFTWIFP
+114 
-125 TLILILPMVLLWR
+125 
-138 MMQKR
+138 
-143 MGDGSNM
+143 DG
-150 MSFGMGKSNA
+150 
-160 KMYVAAQ
+160 
-167 TGKTFADVAGQEEA
+167 
-181 KEALEEIVDFL
+181 KEI
-192 HNPDKY
+192 
-198 RSVGAVM
+198 
-205 PKGVLLVGP
+205 
-214 PGTGKTLLAKAVA
+214 
-227 GEANVPFFSIAGSEF
+227 
-242 VEMFV
+242 
-247 GQGAARVRD
+247 
-256 LFKQAKEK
+256 
-264 APCIVFIDEIDTIGK
+264 
-279 KRDGS
+279 
-284 GIAGNDEREQT
+284 
-295 LNQLLSEMDG
+295 
-305 FDGSSGVVI
+305 
-314 LAATNRPETLDKALL
+314 
-329 RPGRFDRRI
+329 GRFDRRI
-338 GFRDVKIEKDR
+338 GFRDVKIETDR

-524 NLNQWNRSTHGF
+524 NLNQWNRSTRGF
-536 QGEGIPALF
+536 QGGGIPALF

-566 EFWGHSIERM
+566 EFWGHSIEKM
-576 WSGLFDAPGGLGGA
+576 WSGLFEAPGGLGGA

-761 VNGVLQVEETAG
+761 VNGVLLVEETAG

-785 FSKETGLISNA
+785 FSKETGLICNA

-849 GAVEVALSGF
+849 GTVEVALSGF
-859 YQDVQTDILIRIS
+859 YQDVQIDILIRIS

-963 NCDCPLTQ
+963 NCDRPLTQ

-984 LSATGVK
+984 LSATGGGE
-991 AGLTV
+991 GLTV

>member
-1 MNEQPKPNKKPFFYY
+1 MKQIKTILFAFGCSLLLSGTKAFAQVERLPDEASYPVLQELAGVETPAVLLSGTWQFRYSPDSKWDKIQVPGEPAMQGYAIEHDKPFTYRKSFTVPADYAGKHTILRFDGVYSYARLFVNDTFVREHHGGFTRWETDVTPFVRPGKKNEIRLEVTDRLDDISYASGYAHHPIGGILRDVTLFALPETCLYDFYAETHLDAAYEDAVLKIGYSSPVAGGAEVAYTLTDPSGRRYPLAQSRFPLEEGGNMNELPVKNPLKWDAEHPNLYTLT
-16 AMIAMLILML
+16 I
-26 LNAFVFPSLMTPR
+26 T
-39 VTEVSYDKFLDM
+39 
-51 LSGGQVTVVELQ
+51 LS
-63 ENERELYFKAA
+63 K
-74 DENGAERIYSTGVF
+74 
-88 PDADLQKRLSESGVT
+88 
-103 FSAVAP
+103 
-109 QENST
+109 
-114 LMNFLFTWIFP
+114 
-125 TLILILPMVLLWR
+125 
-138 MMQKR
+138 
-143 MGDGSNM
+143 DG
-150 MSFGMGKSNA
+150 
-160 KMYVAAQ
+160 
-167 TGKTFADVAGQEEA
+167 
-181 KEALEEIVDFL
+181 KEI
-192 HNPDKY
+192 
-198 RSVGAVM
+198 
-205 PKGVLLVGP
+205 
-214 PGTGKTLLAKAVA
+214 
-227 GEANVPFFSIAGSEF
+227 
-242 VEMFV
+242 
-247 GQGAARVRD
+247 
-256 LFKQAKEK
+256 
-264 APCIVFIDEIDTIGK
+264 
-279 KRDGS
+279 
-284 GIAGNDEREQT
+284 
-295 LNQLLSEMDG
+295 
-305 FDGSSGVVI
+305 
-314 LAATNRPETLDKALL
+314 
-329 RPGRFDRRI
+329 GRFDRRI

-536 QGEGIPALF
+536 QGEGIPVLF

-963 NCDCPLTQ
+963 NCDRPLTQ

-984 LSATGVK
+984 LSATGGG

-996 CSPDASLA
+996 CSSDASLA

>member
-1 MNEQPKPNKKPFFYY
+1 MKQIKTILFAFGCSFLLSGTKAFAQVERLPDEASYPVLQELAGVETPAVLLSGTWQFRYSPDSKWDKIQVPGEPAMQGYAIEHDKPFTYRKSFTVPADYAGKHTILRFDGVYSHARLFVNGTFVREHHGGFTRWDTDVTPFVRPGKKNEIRLEVTDRLDDISYASGYAHHPIGGILRDVTLFALPETCLYDFYAETHLDAAYEDAVLKIGYSSPVVGGAEVAYTLADPSGRRYPLAQSRFPLKEGGNMNELPVKNPLKWDAEHPNLYT
-16 AMIAMLILML
+16 L
-26 LNAFVFPSLMTPR
+26 T
-39 VTEVSYDKFLDM
+39 VT
-51 LSGGQVTVVELQ
+51 LS
-63 ENERELYFKAA
+63 K
-74 DENGAERIYSTGVF
+74 
-88 PDADLQKRLSESGVT
+88 
-103 FSAVAP
+103 
-109 QENST
+109 
-114 LMNFLFTWIFP
+114 
-125 TLILILPMVLLWR
+125 
-138 MMQKR
+138 
-143 MGDGSNM
+143 DG
-150 MSFGMGKSNA
+150 
-160 KMYVAAQ
+160 
-167 TGKTFADVAGQEEA
+167 
-181 KEALEEIVDFL
+181 KEI
-192 HNPDKY
+192 
-198 RSVGAVM
+198 
-205 PKGVLLVGP
+205 
-214 PGTGKTLLAKAVA
+214 
-227 GEANVPFFSIAGSEF
+227 
-242 VEMFV
+242 
-247 GQGAARVRD
+247 
-256 LFKQAKEK
+256 
-264 APCIVFIDEIDTIGK
+264 
-279 KRDGS
+279 
-284 GIAGNDEREQT
+284 
-295 LNQLLSEMDG
+295 
-305 FDGSSGVVI
+305 
-314 LAATNRPETLDKALL
+314 
-329 RPGRFDRRI
+329 GRFDRRI

-440 DSAEFTPRYLSQCR
+440 DSAGFTPRYLSQCR

-508 KPVYDILS
+508 EPVYDILS

-524 NLNQWNRSTHGF
+524 NLNQWNRSTRGF

-715 IPAEAWEEG
+715 IPAETWEEG

-849 GAVEVALSGF
+849 GTVEVALSGF
-859 YQDVQTDILIRIS
+859 YQDV
-872 PAGEMN
+872 
-878 VSYVV
+878 
-883 AGQPN
+883 
-888 GYLRETGLSFYLPE
+888 
-902 RLDYLQ
+902 
-908 WERKGMWSCYPEG
+908 
-921 AFAGNTG
+921 
-928 ETSLYNP
+928 
-935 KQVRYGENPA
+935 
-945 QPWSADTHNY
+945 
-955 YYWADAGA
+955 
-963 NCDCPLTQ
+963 
-971 MAKGMKENIYRYT
+971 
-984 LSATGVK
+984 
-991 AGLTV
+991 
-996 CSPDASLA
+996 
-1004 CRTSKRGDGQLML
+1004 
-1017 YINNRWDYP
+1017 
-1026 EIAWGNYCKTL
+1026 
-1037 EAVPCYG
+1037 
-1044 EMKIRF
+1044 

>member
-1 MNEQPKPNKKPFFYY
+1 MKQIKTILFAFGCSFLLSGTKAFAQIERLPDEASYPVLQELAGVETPAVLLSGTWQFRYSPDSKWDKIQVPGEPAMQGYAIEHDKPFTYRKSFTVPADYAGKHTILRFDGVYSYARLFVNDTFVREHHGGFTRWDTDITPFVRPGKKNEIRLEVTDRLDDISYASGYAHHPIGGILRDVTLFVLPETCLYDFYAETHLDAAYEDAVLKIGYSSPVAGGAEVAYTLTDPSGRRYPLAQSRFPLEEGGNMNELPVKNPLKWDAEHPNLYTLT
-16 AMIAMLILML
+16 I
-26 LNAFVFPSLMTPR
+26 T
-39 VTEVSYDKFLDM
+39 
-51 LSGGQVTVVELQ
+51 LS
-63 ENERELYFKAA
+63 K
-74 DENGAERIYSTGVF
+74 
-88 PDADLQKRLSESGVT
+88 
-103 FSAVAP
+103 
-109 QENST
+109 
-114 LMNFLFTWIFP
+114 
-125 TLILILPMVLLWR
+125 
-138 MMQKR
+138 
-143 MGDGSNM
+143 DG
-150 MSFGMGKSNA
+150 
-160 KMYVAAQ
+160 
-167 TGKTFADVAGQEEA
+167 
-181 KEALEEIVDFL
+181 KEI
-192 HNPDKY
+192 
-198 RSVGAVM
+198 
-205 PKGVLLVGP
+205 
-214 PGTGKTLLAKAVA
+214 
-227 GEANVPFFSIAGSEF
+227 
-242 VEMFV
+242 
-247 GQGAARVRD
+247 
-256 LFKQAKEK
+256 
-264 APCIVFIDEIDTIGK
+264 
-279 KRDGS
+279 
-284 GIAGNDEREQT
+284 
-295 LNQLLSEMDG
+295 
-305 FDGSSGVVI
+305 
-314 LAATNRPETLDKALL
+314 
-329 RPGRFDRRI
+329 GRFDCRI

-508 KPVYDILS
+508 EPVYDILS
-516 MHYQDVNG
+516 MHYQDING
-524 NLNQWNRSTHGF
+524 NLNQWNRSTRGF

-566 EFWGHSIERM
+566 EFWGHSLEKM

-663 ASFLSGQRLLLPL
+663 PSFLSGQRLLLPV
-676 YNRFDHTDLDEIK
+676 YNRFDHTDLNEIK

-984 LSATGVK
+984 LSATGGG

-996 CSPDASLA
+996 CSSDASLA

>member
-1 MNEQPKPNKKPFFYY
+1 MKQIKTILFAFGCSFLLSGTKAFAQVERLPDEASYPVLQELAGVETPAVLLSGTWQFRYSPDSKWDKIQVPGEPAMQGYAIEHDKPFTYRKSFTVPADYAGKHTILRFDGVYSYARLFVNDTFVREHHGGFTRWDTDVTPFVRPGKKNEIRLEVTDRLDDISYASGYAHHPIGGILRDVTLFALPETCLYDFYAETHLDAAYEDAVLKIGYSSPVVGGAEVAYTLADPSGRRYPLAQSRFPLKEGGNMNELPVKNPLKWDAEHPNLYT
-16 AMIAMLILML
+16 L
-26 LNAFVFPSLMTPR
+26 T
-39 VTEVSYDKFLDM
+39 VT
-51 LSGGQVTVVELQ
+51 LS
-63 ENERELYFKAA
+63 K
-74 DENGAERIYSTGVF
+74 
-88 PDADLQKRLSESGVT
+88 
-103 FSAVAP
+103 
-109 QENST
+109 
-114 LMNFLFTWIFP
+114 
-125 TLILILPMVLLWR
+125 
-138 MMQKR
+138 
-143 MGDGSNM
+143 DG
-150 MSFGMGKSNA
+150 
-160 KMYVAAQ
+160 
-167 TGKTFADVAGQEEA
+167 
-181 KEALEEIVDFL
+181 KEI
-192 HNPDKY
+192 
-198 RSVGAVM
+198 
-205 PKGVLLVGP
+205 
-214 PGTGKTLLAKAVA
+214 
-227 GEANVPFFSIAGSEF
+227 
-242 VEMFV
+242 
-247 GQGAARVRD
+247 
-256 LFKQAKEK
+256 
-264 APCIVFIDEIDTIGK
+264 
-279 KRDGS
+279 
-284 GIAGNDEREQT
+284 
-295 LNQLLSEMDG
+295 
-305 FDGSSGVVI
+305 
-314 LAATNRPETLDKALL
+314 
-329 RPGRFDRRI
+329 GRFDRRI

-467 FWSIGNESVY
+467 FWSIGNERVY

-508 KPVYDILS
+508 EPVYDILS

-676 YNRFDHTDLDEIK
+676 YNCFDHTDLDEIK

-761 VNGVLQVEETAG
+761 VNGVLLVEETAG

-785 FSKETGLISNA
+785 FSKETGLICNA

-945 QPWSADTHNY
+945 QPWLADTHNY
-955 YYWADAGA
+955 YYWADAGT
-963 NCDCPLTQ
+963 NCDRPLTQ

-984 LSATGVK
+984 LSATGGG

-996 CSPDASLA
+996 CSSDASLA

-1037 EAVPCYG
+1037 EVVPCYG

>member
-1 MNEQPKPNKKPFFYY
+1 MKQINTILFAFGCSFLLSGTKAFAEVERLPDEASYPVLQELAGVESPAVLLSGTWQFRYSPDSKWDKIQVPGEPAMQGYAIEHDKPFTYRKSFIVPADYVGKHTILRFDGVYSYARLFVNGTFVREHHGGFTRWETDITSFVRPGKKNEIRLEVTDRLDDISYASGYAHHPIGGILRDVTLFALPETCLYDFY
-16 AMIAMLILML
+16 AE
-26 LNAFVFPSLMTPR
+26 TH
-39 VTEVSYDKFLDM
+39 LD
-51 LSGGQVTVVELQ
+51 
-63 ENERELYFKAA
+63 AA
-74 DENGAERIYSTGVF
+74 YEDAVLKIGYSCSVAGGAEVAYTLTDPSGRRY
-88 PDADLQKRLSESGVT
+88 PLSQSR
-103 FSAVAP
+103 FS
-109 QENST
+109 
-114 LMNFLFTWIFP
+114 
-125 TLILILPMVLLWR
+125 
-138 MMQKR
+138 
-143 MGDGSNM
+143 
-150 MSFGMGKSNA
+150 
-160 KMYVAAQ
+160 
-167 TGKTFADVAGQEEA
+167 
-181 KEALEEIVDFL
+181 LEEGGNTNELPVK
-192 HNPDKY
+192 NPLKWDAEHPNLYTLTVTLSKD
-198 RSVGAVM
+198 
-205 PKGVLLVGP
+205 
-214 PGTGKTLLAKAVA
+214 GKEV
-227 GEANVPFFSIAGSEF
+227 
-242 VEMFV
+242 
-247 GQGAARVRD
+247 
-256 LFKQAKEK
+256 
-264 APCIVFIDEIDTIGK
+264 
-279 KRDGS
+279 
-284 GIAGNDEREQT
+284 
-295 LNQLLSEMDG
+295 
-305 FDGSSGVVI
+305 
-314 LAATNRPETLDKALL
+314 
-329 RPGRFDRRI
+329 GRFDRRI

-349 MLVNGMP
+349 MLVNGRP

-406 LEYCDRYGIYVESET
+406 LKYCDRYGIYVESET

-435 PGKTQ
+435 PGNTQ
-440 DSAEFTPRYLSQCR
+440 DSAEFTSRYLSQCR

-516 MHYQDVNG
+516 MHYQDING
-524 NLNQWNRSTHGF
+524 NLNQWNRSTRGF

-566 EFWGHSIERM
+566 EFWGHSIEKM

-600 LPEPKVGTAFWKE
+600 LPEPKAGTAFWKE

-663 ASFLSGQRLLLPL
+663 ASSLSGQRLLLPV
-676 YNRFDHTDLDEIK
+676 YNRFDHTDLNEIEA
-689 IRYTYKGVEKELPAP
+689 RYVYKGKEKKLSLP
-704 SIAPHQ
+704 SVAPHQ
-710 KGLLV
+710 KGILT
-715 IPAEAWEEG
+715 IPAEAWKAN
-724 ELLSICFYT
+724 ELLQISFYT
-733 ATGELLD
+733 VTGELID
-740 AEQVSLGSD
+740 REQVKLGNEP
-749 YHVRLADSEASP
+749 VRLLDTRREQP
-761 VNGVLQVEETAG
+761 LEMEETDELIC
-773 MMTIKGDGFEIP
+773 IKGTDFEIP
-785 FSKETGLISNA
+785 FSKETGLIRNA
-796 TSKGQVIIEKGPFL
+796 TSKGQVVIEKGPFL

-883 AGQPN
+883 AGHPN

-945 QPWSADTHNY
+945 QPWSSDTHNY

-963 NCDCPLTQ
+963 NCDRPLTQ
-971 MAKGMKENIYRYT
+971 IAKGMKENIYRYT
-984 LSATGVK
+984 LFSTGGK
-991 AGLTV
+991 ARLTV

-1004 CRTSKRGDGQLML
+1004 CRASKRGDGQLIL

-1037 EAVPCYG
+1037 EAMPCYG

>member
-1 MNEQPKPNKKPFFYY
+1 MKQIKTILFAFGCSLLLSGTKAFAQIERLPDEASYPVLQELAGVETPAVLLSGTWQFRYSPDSKWDKIQVPGEPAMQGYAIEHDKPFTYRKSFTVPADYAGKHTILRFDGVYSYARLFVNDTFVREHHGGFTRWETDITPFVRPGKKNEIRLEVTDRLDDISYASGYAHHPIGGILRDVTLFALPETCLYDFYAETHLDAAYEDAVLKIGYSSPVAGGAEVAYTLTDPSGRRYPLAQSRFSLEEGGNMNELPVKNPLKWDAEHPNLYTLT
-16 AMIAMLILML
+16 I
-26 LNAFVFPSLMTPR
+26 T
-39 VTEVSYDKFLDM
+39 
-51 LSGGQVTVVELQ
+51 LS
-63 ENERELYFKAA
+63 K
-74 DENGAERIYSTGVF
+74 
-88 PDADLQKRLSESGVT
+88 
-103 FSAVAP
+103 
-109 QENST
+109 
-114 LMNFLFTWIFP
+114 
-125 TLILILPMVLLWR
+125 
-138 MMQKR
+138 
-143 MGDGSNM
+143 DG
-150 MSFGMGKSNA
+150 
-160 KMYVAAQ
+160 
-167 TGKTFADVAGQEEA
+167 
-181 KEALEEIVDFL
+181 KEI
-192 HNPDKY
+192 
-198 RSVGAVM
+198 
-205 PKGVLLVGP
+205 
-214 PGTGKTLLAKAVA
+214 
-227 GEANVPFFSIAGSEF
+227 
-242 VEMFV
+242 
-247 GQGAARVRD
+247 
-256 LFKQAKEK
+256 
-264 APCIVFIDEIDTIGK
+264 
-279 KRDGS
+279 
-284 GIAGNDEREQT
+284 
-295 LNQLLSEMDG
+295 
-305 FDGSSGVVI
+305 
-314 LAATNRPETLDKALL
+314 
-329 RPGRFDRRI
+329 GRFDRRI

-435 PGKTQ
+435 LGKTQ

-566 EFWGHSIERM
+566 EFWGHSIEKM
-576 WSGLFDAPGGLGGA
+576 WSGLFEAPGGLGGA

-761 VNGVLQVEETAG
+761 VNGVLLVEETAG

-785 FSKETGLISNA
+785 FSKETGLICNA

-984 LSATGVK
+984 LSATGGG

-996 CSPDASLA
+996 CSSDASLA

>member
-1 MNEQPKPNKKPFFYY
+1 MKQIKIILFAFGCSLLLSGTKAFAQIERLPDEASYPVLQELAGVETPAVLLSGTWQFRYSPDSKWDKIQVPGEPAMQGYAIEHDKPFTYRKSFTVPVDYAGKHTILRFDGVYSHARLFVNGTFVREHHGGFTRWETDVTPFVRPGKKNEIRLEVTDRLDDISYASGYAHHPIGGILRDVTLFALPETCLYDFYAETHLDAAYEDAVLKIGYSSPVAGGAEVAYTLTEPSGRHYLLAQSRFPLEEGGNMNELPVKNPLKWDAEHPNLYT
-16 AMIAMLILML
+16 L
-26 LNAFVFPSLMTPR
+26 T
-39 VTEVSYDKFLDM
+39 VT
-51 LSGGQVTVVELQ
+51 LS
-63 ENERELYFKAA
+63 K
-74 DENGAERIYSTGVF
+74 
-88 PDADLQKRLSESGVT
+88 
-103 FSAVAP
+103 
-109 QENST
+109 
-114 LMNFLFTWIFP
+114 
-125 TLILILPMVLLWR
+125 
-138 MMQKR
+138 
-143 MGDGSNM
+143 DG
-150 MSFGMGKSNA
+150 
-160 KMYVAAQ
+160 
-167 TGKTFADVAGQEEA
+167 
-181 KEALEEIVDFL
+181 KEI
-192 HNPDKY
+192 
-198 RSVGAVM
+198 
-205 PKGVLLVGP
+205 
-214 PGTGKTLLAKAVA
+214 
-227 GEANVPFFSIAGSEF
+227 
-242 VEMFV
+242 
-247 GQGAARVRD
+247 
-256 LFKQAKEK
+256 
-264 APCIVFIDEIDTIGK
+264 
-279 KRDGS
+279 
-284 GIAGNDEREQT
+284 
-295 LNQLLSEMDG
+295 
-305 FDGSSGVVI
+305 
-314 LAATNRPETLDKALL
+314 
-329 RPGRFDRRI
+329 GRFDRRI

-524 NLNQWNRSTHGF
+524 NLNQWNRSTRGF

-761 VNGVLQVEETAG
+761 VNGVLLVEETAG

-785 FSKETGLISNA
+785 FSKETGLICNA

-838 KKQSLTYTRKE
+838 KKQSLIYTRKE

-945 QPWSADTHNY
+945 QPWLADTHNY
-955 YYWADAGA
+955 YYWADAGT
-963 NCDCPLTQ
+963 NCDRPLTQ

>member
-1 MNEQPKPNKKPFFYY
+1 MKQIKTILFAFGCSLLLSGTKAFAQIERLPDEASYPVLQELAGVETPAVLLSGTWQFRYSPDSKWDKIQVPGEPAMQGYAIEHDKPFTYRKSFTVPADYAGKHTILRFDGVYSYARLFVNGTFVREHHGGFTRWETDVTPFVRPGKKNEIRLEVTDRLDDISYASGYAHHPIGGILRDVTLFALPETCLYDFYAETHLDAAYEDAVLKIGYSSPVAGGAEVAYTLTEPSGRRYPLAQSRFPLEEGGNMNELPVKNPLKWDAEHPNLYTLT
-16 AMIAMLILML
+16 I
-26 LNAFVFPSLMTPR
+26 T
-39 VTEVSYDKFLDM
+39 
-51 LSGGQVTVVELQ
+51 LS
-63 ENERELYFKAA
+63 K
-74 DENGAERIYSTGVF
+74 
-88 PDADLQKRLSESGVT
+88 
-103 FSAVAP
+103 
-109 QENST
+109 
-114 LMNFLFTWIFP
+114 
-125 TLILILPMVLLWR
+125 
-138 MMQKR
+138 
-143 MGDGSNM
+143 DG
-150 MSFGMGKSNA
+150 
-160 KMYVAAQ
+160 
-167 TGKTFADVAGQEEA
+167 
-181 KEALEEIVDFL
+181 KEI
-192 HNPDKY
+192 
-198 RSVGAVM
+198 
-205 PKGVLLVGP
+205 
-214 PGTGKTLLAKAVA
+214 
-227 GEANVPFFSIAGSEF
+227 
-242 VEMFV
+242 
-247 GQGAARVRD
+247 
-256 LFKQAKEK
+256 
-264 APCIVFIDEIDTIGK
+264 
-279 KRDGS
+279 
-284 GIAGNDEREQT
+284 
-295 LNQLLSEMDG
+295 
-305 FDGSSGVVI
+305 
-314 LAATNRPETLDKALL
+314 
-329 RPGRFDRRI
+329 GRFDRRI

-524 NLNQWNRSTHGF
+524 NLNQWNRSTRGF

-566 EFWGHSIERM
+566 EFWGHSIEKM
-576 WSGLFDAPGGLGGA
+576 WSGLFEAPGGLGGA

-785 FSKETGLISNA
+785 FSKETGLICNA

-829 KFLTSDSDW
+829 KFLASDSDW

-963 NCDCPLTQ
+963 NCDRPLTQ

-984 LSATGVK
+984 LSATGGG

-996 CSPDASLA
+996 CSSDASLA

>member
-1 MNEQPKPNKKPFFYY
+1 MKQIKTILFAFGCSFLLSGTKAFAQVERLPDEASYPVLQELAGVETPAVLLSGTWQFRYSPDSKWDKIQVPGEPAMQGYAIEHDKPFTYRKSFTVPADYAGKHTILRFDGVYSYARLFVNDTFVREHHGGFTRWDTDITPFVRPGKKNEIRLEVTDRLDDISYASGYAHHPIGGILRDVTLFVLPETCLYDFYAETHLDAAYEDAVLKIGYSSPVAGGAEVAYTLTDPSGRRYPLAQSRFPLEEGGNMNELPVKNPLKWDAEHPNLYTLT
-16 AMIAMLILML
+16 I
-26 LNAFVFPSLMTPR
+26 T
-39 VTEVSYDKFLDM
+39 
-51 LSGGQVTVVELQ
+51 LS
-63 ENERELYFKAA
+63 K
-74 DENGAERIYSTGVF
+74 
-88 PDADLQKRLSESGVT
+88 
-103 FSAVAP
+103 
-109 QENST
+109 
-114 LMNFLFTWIFP
+114 
-125 TLILILPMVLLWR
+125 
-138 MMQKR
+138 
-143 MGDGSNM
+143 DG
-150 MSFGMGKSNA
+150 
-160 KMYVAAQ
+160 
-167 TGKTFADVAGQEEA
+167 
-181 KEALEEIVDFL
+181 KEI
-192 HNPDKY
+192 
-198 RSVGAVM
+198 
-205 PKGVLLVGP
+205 
-214 PGTGKTLLAKAVA
+214 
-227 GEANVPFFSIAGSEF
+227 
-242 VEMFV
+242 
-247 GQGAARVRD
+247 
-256 LFKQAKEK
+256 
-264 APCIVFIDEIDTIGK
+264 
-279 KRDGS
+279 
-284 GIAGNDEREQT
+284 
-295 LNQLLSEMDG
+295 
-305 FDGSSGVVI
+305 
-314 LAATNRPETLDKALL
+314 
-329 RPGRFDRRI
+329 GRFDCRI

-508 KPVYDILS
+508 EPVYDILS
-516 MHYQDVNG
+516 MHYQDING
-524 NLNQWNRSTHGF
+524 NLNQWNRSTRGF

-566 EFWGHSIERM
+566 EFWGHSLEKM

-663 ASFLSGQRLLLPL
+663 PSFLSGQRLLLPV
-676 YNRFDHTDLDEIK
+676 YNRFDHTDLNEIK

-724 ELLSICFYT
+724 KLLSICFYT

-785 FSKETGLISNA
+785 FSKETGLICNA

-963 NCDCPLTQ
+963 NCDRPLTQ

-984 LSATGVK
+984 LSATGGG

-996 CSPDASLA
+996 CSSDASLA

-1044 EMKIRF
+1044 EMKILF

>member
-1 MNEQPKPNKKPFFYY
+1 MKQIKTILFAFGCSFLLSGTKAFAQIERLPDEASYPVLQELAGVETPAVLLSGTWQFRYSPDSKWDKIQVPGEPAMQGYAIEHDKPFTYRKSFTVPADYAGKHTILRFDGVYSHARLFVNGTFVREHHGGFTRWETDVTPFVRPGKKNEIRLEVTDRLDDISYASGYAHHPIGGILRDVTLFALPETCLYDFYAETHLDAAYEDAVLKIGYSSPVAGGAEVAYTLTEPSGRRYPLVQSRFPLEEGGNMNELPVKNPLKWDAEHPNLYTLT
-16 AMIAMLILML
+16 I
-26 LNAFVFPSLMTPR
+26 T
-39 VTEVSYDKFLDM
+39 
-51 LSGGQVTVVELQ
+51 LS
-63 ENERELYFKAA
+63 K
-74 DENGAERIYSTGVF
+74 
-88 PDADLQKRLSESGVT
+88 
-103 FSAVAP
+103 
-109 QENST
+109 
-114 LMNFLFTWIFP
+114 
-125 TLILILPMVLLWR
+125 
-138 MMQKR
+138 
-143 MGDGSNM
+143 DG
-150 MSFGMGKSNA
+150 
-160 KMYVAAQ
+160 
-167 TGKTFADVAGQEEA
+167 
-181 KEALEEIVDFL
+181 KEI
-192 HNPDKY
+192 
-198 RSVGAVM
+198 
-205 PKGVLLVGP
+205 
-214 PGTGKTLLAKAVA
+214 
-227 GEANVPFFSIAGSEF
+227 
-242 VEMFV
+242 
-247 GQGAARVRD
+247 
-256 LFKQAKEK
+256 
-264 APCIVFIDEIDTIGK
+264 
-279 KRDGS
+279 
-284 GIAGNDEREQT
+284 
-295 LNQLLSEMDG
+295 
-305 FDGSSGVVI
+305 
-314 LAATNRPETLDKALL
+314 
-329 RPGRFDRRI
+329 GRFDRRI

-689 IRYTYKGVEKELPAP
+689 IRYTYKGLEKELPAP

-785 FSKETGLISNA
+785 FSKETGLICNA

-859 YQDVQTDILIRIS
+859 YQDVQIDILIRIF

-963 NCDCPLTQ
+963 NCDRPLTQ

>member
-1 MNEQPKPNKKPFFYY
+1 MKQIKTILFAFGCSFLLSGTKAFAQVERLPDEASYPVLQELAGVETPAVLLSGTWQFRYSPDSKWDKIQVPGEPAMQGYAIEHDKPFTYRKSFTVPADYAGKHTILRFDGVYSYARLFVNDTFVREHHGGFTRWDTDVTPFVRPGKKNEIRLEVTDRLDDISYASGYAHHPIGGILRDVTLFALPETCLYDFYAETHLDAAYEDAVLKIGYSSPVVGGAEVAYTLADPSGRRYPLAQSRFPLKEGGNMNELPVKNPLKWDAEHPNLYTLT
-16 AMIAMLILML
+16 I
-26 LNAFVFPSLMTPR
+26 T
-39 VTEVSYDKFLDM
+39 
-51 LSGGQVTVVELQ
+51 LS
-63 ENERELYFKAA
+63 K
-74 DENGAERIYSTGVF
+74 
-88 PDADLQKRLSESGVT
+88 
-103 FSAVAP
+103 
-109 QENST
+109 
-114 LMNFLFTWIFP
+114 
-125 TLILILPMVLLWR
+125 
-138 MMQKR
+138 
-143 MGDGSNM
+143 DG
-150 MSFGMGKSNA
+150 
-160 KMYVAAQ
+160 
-167 TGKTFADVAGQEEA
+167 
-181 KEALEEIVDFL
+181 KEI
-192 HNPDKY
+192 
-198 RSVGAVM
+198 
-205 PKGVLLVGP
+205 
-214 PGTGKTLLAKAVA
+214 
-227 GEANVPFFSIAGSEF
+227 
-242 VEMFV
+242 
-247 GQGAARVRD
+247 
-256 LFKQAKEK
+256 
-264 APCIVFIDEIDTIGK
+264 
-279 KRDGS
+279 
-284 GIAGNDEREQT
+284 
-295 LNQLLSEMDG
+295 
-305 FDGSSGVVI
+305 
-314 LAATNRPETLDKALL
+314 
-329 RPGRFDRRI
+329 GRFDRRI

-508 KPVYDILS
+508 EPVYDILS

-676 YNRFDHTDLDEIK
+676 YNCFDHTDLDEIK

-761 VNGVLQVEETAG
+761 VNGVLLVEETAG

-785 FSKETGLISNA
+785 FSKETGLICNA

-955 YYWADAGA
+955 YYWADAGT
-963 NCDCPLTQ
+963 NCDRPLTQ

-1037 EAVPCYG
+1037 EVVPCYG

>member
-1 MNEQPKPNKKPFFYY
+1 MKQIKTILFAFGCSLLLSGTKAFAQVERLPDEASYPVLQELAGVETPAVLLSGTWQFRYSPDSKWDKIQVPGEPAMQGYAIEHDKPFTYRKSFTVPADYAGKHTILRFDGVYSYARLFVNGTFVREHHGGFTRWETDVTPFVRPGKKNEIRLEVTDRLDDISYASGYAHHPIGGILRDVTLFALPETCLYDFYAETHLDAAYEDAVLKIGYSSPVAGGAEVAYTLTEPSGRRYPLAQSRFPLEEGGNMNELPVKNPLKWDAEHPNLYTLT
-16 AMIAMLILML
+16 I
-26 LNAFVFPSLMTPR
+26 T
-39 VTEVSYDKFLDM
+39 
-51 LSGGQVTVVELQ
+51 LS
-63 ENERELYFKAA
+63 K
-74 DENGAERIYSTGVF
+74 
-88 PDADLQKRLSESGVT
+88 
-103 FSAVAP
+103 
-109 QENST
+109 
-114 LMNFLFTWIFP
+114 
-125 TLILILPMVLLWR
+125 
-138 MMQKR
+138 
-143 MGDGSNM
+143 DG
-150 MSFGMGKSNA
+150 
-160 KMYVAAQ
+160 
-167 TGKTFADVAGQEEA
+167 
-181 KEALEEIVDFL
+181 KEI
-192 HNPDKY
+192 
-198 RSVGAVM
+198 
-205 PKGVLLVGP
+205 
-214 PGTGKTLLAKAVA
+214 
-227 GEANVPFFSIAGSEF
+227 
-242 VEMFV
+242 
-247 GQGAARVRD
+247 
-256 LFKQAKEK
+256 
-264 APCIVFIDEIDTIGK
+264 
-279 KRDGS
+279 
-284 GIAGNDEREQT
+284 
-295 LNQLLSEMDG
+295 
-305 FDGSSGVVI
+305 
-314 LAATNRPETLDKALL
+314 
-329 RPGRFDRRI
+329 GRFDRRI

-524 NLNQWNRSTHGF
+524 NLNQWNRSTRGF

-785 FSKETGLISNA
+785 FSKETGLICNA

-963 NCDCPLTQ
+963 NCDRPLTQ

-984 LSATGVK
+984 LSATGGG

>member
-1 MNEQPKPNKKPFFYY
+1 MKQIKTILFAFGCSFLLSGTKAFAQVERLPDEASYPVLQELAGVETPAVLLSGTWQFRYSPDSKWDKIQVPGEPAMQGYAIEHDKPFTYRKSFTVPADYAGKHTILRFDGVYSYARLFVNDTFVREHHGGFTRWDTDVTPFVRPGKKNEIRLEVTDRLDDISYASGYAHHPIGGILRDVTLFALPETCLYDFYAETHLDAAYEDAVLKIGYSSPVVGGAEVAYTLADPSGRRYPLAQSRFPLKEGGNMNELPVKNPLKWDAEHPNLYT
-16 AMIAMLILML
+16 L
-26 LNAFVFPSLMTPR
+26 T
-39 VTEVSYDKFLDM
+39 VT
-51 LSGGQVTVVELQ
+51 LS
-63 ENERELYFKAA
+63 K
-74 DENGAERIYSTGVF
+74 
-88 PDADLQKRLSESGVT
+88 
-103 FSAVAP
+103 
-109 QENST
+109 
-114 LMNFLFTWIFP
+114 
-125 TLILILPMVLLWR
+125 
-138 MMQKR
+138 
-143 MGDGSNM
+143 DG
-150 MSFGMGKSNA
+150 
-160 KMYVAAQ
+160 
-167 TGKTFADVAGQEEA
+167 
-181 KEALEEIVDFL
+181 KEI
-192 HNPDKY
+192 
-198 RSVGAVM
+198 
-205 PKGVLLVGP
+205 
-214 PGTGKTLLAKAVA
+214 
-227 GEANVPFFSIAGSEF
+227 
-242 VEMFV
+242 
-247 GQGAARVRD
+247 
-256 LFKQAKEK
+256 
-264 APCIVFIDEIDTIGK
+264 
-279 KRDGS
+279 
-284 GIAGNDEREQT
+284 
-295 LNQLLSEMDG
+295 
-305 FDGSSGVVI
+305 
-314 LAATNRPETLDKALL
+314 
-329 RPGRFDRRI
+329 GRFDRRI

-477 GTNFQ
+477 GANFQ

-508 KPVYDILS
+508 EPVYDILS

-663 ASFLSGQRLLLPL
+663 ASFLPGQRLLLPV

-761 VNGVLQVEETAG
+761 VNGVLLVEETAG

-785 FSKETGLISNA
+785 FSKETGLICNA

-945 QPWSADTHNY
+945 QPWLADTHNY
-955 YYWADAGA
+955 YYWADAGT
-963 NCDCPLTQ
+963 NCDRPLTQ

-984 LSATGVK
+984 LSATGGG

-996 CSPDASLA
+996 CSSDASLA

-1037 EAVPCYG
+1037 EVVPCYG

>member
-1 MNEQPKPNKKPFFYY
+1 MKQIKTILFAFGCSFLLSGTKAFAQIERLPDEASYPVLQELAGVETPAVLLSGTWQFQYSPDSKWDKIQVPGEPAMQGYAIEHDKPFTYRKSFTVPADYAGKHTILRFDGVYSHARLFVNGTFVREHHGGFTRWETDVTPFVRPGKKNEIRLEVTDRLDDISYASGYAHHPIGGILRDVTLFALPETCLYDFYAETHLDAAYEDAVLKIGYSSPVAGGAEVAYTLTEPSGRRYPLVQSRFPLEEGGNMNELPVKNPLKWDAEHPNLYTLT
-16 AMIAMLILML
+16 I
-26 LNAFVFPSLMTPR
+26 T
-39 VTEVSYDKFLDM
+39 
-51 LSGGQVTVVELQ
+51 LS
-63 ENERELYFKAA
+63 K
-74 DENGAERIYSTGVF
+74 
-88 PDADLQKRLSESGVT
+88 
-103 FSAVAP
+103 
-109 QENST
+109 
-114 LMNFLFTWIFP
+114 
-125 TLILILPMVLLWR
+125 
-138 MMQKR
+138 
-143 MGDGSNM
+143 DG
-150 MSFGMGKSNA
+150 
-160 KMYVAAQ
+160 
-167 TGKTFADVAGQEEA
+167 
-181 KEALEEIVDFL
+181 KEI
-192 HNPDKY
+192 
-198 RSVGAVM
+198 
-205 PKGVLLVGP
+205 
-214 PGTGKTLLAKAVA
+214 
-227 GEANVPFFSIAGSEF
+227 
-242 VEMFV
+242 
-247 GQGAARVRD
+247 
-256 LFKQAKEK
+256 
-264 APCIVFIDEIDTIGK
+264 
-279 KRDGS
+279 
-284 GIAGNDEREQT
+284 
-295 LNQLLSEMDG
+295 
-305 FDGSSGVVI
+305 
-314 LAATNRPETLDKALL
+314 
-329 RPGRFDRRI
+329 GRFDRRI

-796 TSKGQVIIEKGPFL
+796 TPKGQVIIEKGPFL